1 MKKKSPLVIACFI
14 GLLLLGCAWFFYK
27 SPERP
32 HLTVIGFVNMADGL
46 GRQSA
51 ELIDTLKDD
60 MTVNFVPTQKTKS
73 RDLPEKIYKIVK
85 KKNKTLGKV
94 IIFEDML
101 WHPGHNSYLKTLK
114 TPRRDDQ
121 IRIAYSMIEST
132 RIPSEWVVILN
143 KYFDAVAVP
152 DPFLIAAY
160 RDSGVKIPIFELPLG
175 LDLGPFLNA
184 PLKSNIK
191 KPFVFANLSS
201 CVDRKNHI
209 VLIKA
214 FAKAF
219 GNNKDVQ
226 LVINSRFGDRGMKK
240 SVKDLIDDVNTGNI
254 IVASTC
260 LDKNAYLYLF
270 QTIDCYVSLSKAEGF
285 SIQPREAMALGIPT
299 IVTDNTGQSTICKS
313 GLVKRVSSTIE
324 EPAVFFWGDKNGSIF
339 NCEVDEAAAALREV
353 YENYSQY
360 LQHAASARD
369 WVRRYEF
376 KNLKPF
382 YHTLAK
388 PKRVILG
395 NEDKIGPDYLMTTS
409 KELYEKYERL
419 VLTHTASQK

>member
-1 MKKKSPLVIACFI
+1 MKKIKILVITITFALILTGSLWLFH
-14 GLLLLGCAWFFYK
+14 K
-27 SPERP
+27 KQEQP
-32 HLTVIGFVNMADGL
+32 HLTVIGFINMADGL

-51 ELIDTLKDD
+51 ELIDTLKDE
-60 MTVNFVPTQKTKS
+60 MTVNFVPTQKM
-73 RDLPEKIYKIVK
+73 RRQDLPENIYKIVK
-85 KKNKTLGKV
+85 NKNKTLGKV

-101 WHPGHNSYLKTLK
+101 WRPGHDSYLKTLK
-114 TPRRDDQ
+114 TPRRNDQ

-132 RIPSEWVVILN
+132 KIPSEWVVILN

-152 DPFLIAAY
+152 DPFLIAVY

-184 PLKSNIK
+184 PLKSTIK

-201 CVDRKNHI
+201 CVDRKNQI

-226 LVINSRFGDRGMKK
+226 LLINSRFGDKEMKK
-240 SVKDLIDDVNTGNI
+240 AIKDLVADLNSGNI
-254 IVASTC
+254 IVGSTC

-270 QTIDCYVSLSKAEGF
+270 QTLDCYVSLSKAEGF
-285 SIQPREAMALGIPT
+285 SIQPREAMALGIPV
-299 IVTDNTGQSTICKS
+299 IATDNMGQSTICKS

-339 NCEVDEAAAALREV
+339 NCDVDEAADALREV

-360 LQHAASARD
+360 LQNAQAARD

-376 KNLKPF
+376 KNLKA
-382 YHTLAK
+382 YYRSLAN

-395 NEDKIGPDYLMTTS
+395 DEDKIGPDFLMTTS
-409 KELYEKYERL
+409 KELYEKYDRL
-419 VLTHTASQK
+419 ILKDNS